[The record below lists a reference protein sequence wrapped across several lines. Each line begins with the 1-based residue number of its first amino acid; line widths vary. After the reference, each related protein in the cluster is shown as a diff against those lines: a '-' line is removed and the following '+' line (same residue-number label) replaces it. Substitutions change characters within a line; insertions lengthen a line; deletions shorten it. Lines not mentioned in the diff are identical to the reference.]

1 MTLFWL
7 SVPLCWNPSSDDD
20 TFSSLQYKNLSATQ
34 IKVSFK
40 LPCPISACGKNGDLW
55 AGTITWAQCIDVSA
69 RNYKKRK
76 LFEVFTLGN
85 LLTKLPTTSQ
95 VPRRT
100 KTSSTSR
107 YRPKSYTG
115 NDSFAQNVHDYLIII
130 ITQLLHINTFYFL
143 NTITVLS
150 LPHYLMFSG
159 VRYPCTIS
167 IRSGRHSLI
176 R

>member
-1 MTLFWL
+1 MT
-7 SVPLCWNPSSDDD
+7 
-20 TFSSLQYKNLSATQ
+20 
-34 IKVSFK
+34 
-40 LPCPISACGKNGDLW
+40 
-55 AGTITWAQCIDVSA
+55 A
-69 RNYKKRK
+69 RNYKRRK
-76 LFEVFTLGN
+76 LFEVLTLAN
-85 LLTKLPTTSQ
+85 LLTKLPTTTQ

-100 KTSSTSR
+100 KTLSTSR
-107 YRPKSYTG
+107 YRPKSDTG

-130 ITQLLHINTFYFL
+130 IIQLLNINTLYFL

-150 LPHYLMFSG
+150 LPYYLMFSG